1 MNAAT
6 WVLIPVKPLATAK
19 TRLAGVLAPAE
30 RRALVLAMLD
40 DVLEVLAEVPQLA
53 GVALVGGDAEL
64 ARHLA
69 GRALRLLA
77 EPEPGLNAALR
88 AASAELAAA
97 GAERLLILPADIPG
111 LDRAAVE
118 ALLASG
124 GEPAVALV
132 AASADG
138 GTNALLL
145 APPTLLAP
153 AFGPGSCA
161 RYRQAAAALGV
172 APKLLDL
179 PQVALDIDRP
189 ADLLALESLAGAP
202 RTRALLRRLDVRAR
216 LCPQTDRPSLARH
229 AR

>member
-19 TRLAGVLAPAE
+19 TRLAEVLTPSE

-40 DVLEVLAEVPQLA
+40 DVLDTLAGVSGFA

-69 GRALRLLA
+69 GRGLRLLV
-77 EPEPGLNAALR
+77 EPEPDLNAALR
-88 AASAELAAA
+88 AARVELVAA
-97 GAERLLILPADIPG
+97 GAERLLILPADIPA

-118 ALLASG
+118 ALLASAG
-124 GEPAVALV
+124 APAVALV

-145 APPTLLAP
+145 APPGLLEP

-161 RYRQAAAALGV
+161 CYRQAAAALGV
-172 APKLLDL
+172 VPRLLEL

-189 ADLLALESLAGAP
+189 ADLRALESLAGAP
-202 RTRALLRRLDVRAR
+202 RTRALLRRLDIRAR
-216 LCPQTDRPSLARH
+216 LRPETGGQPLARQ
-229 AR
+229 A

>member
-19 TRLAGVLAPAE
+19 SRLAEVLAPAE

-40 DVLEVLAEVPQLA
+40 DVLEVLSGVDGLA
-53 GVALVGGDAEL
+53 GIALVGGDAEL
-64 ARHLA
+64 ARHLT
-69 GRALRLLA
+69 GRELRLLV
-77 EPEPGLNAALR
+77 EPEPCLNTALR

-97 GAERLLILPADIPG
+97 GAERLLILPADIPA
-111 LDRAAVE
+111 LDRRAVR
-118 ALLASG
+118 ALLAVD
-124 GEPAVALV
+124 EQPAVALV

-145 APPTLLAP
+145 APPNLLEP
-153 AFGPGSCA
+153 AFGAGSCA
-161 RYRQAAAALGV
+161 RYRQAAAAVGLT
-172 APKLLDL
+172 PRLLDL

-202 RTRALLRRLDVRAR
+202 RTQALLRRLDIRPR
-216 LCPQTDRPSLARH
+216 LCPQTDSPPLARQ
-229 AR
+229 A

>member
-19 TRLAGVLAPAE
+19 TRLAEVLAPAE

-40 DVLEVLAEVPQLA
+40 DVLDALAGVSGLA

-69 GRALRLLA
+69 GRDLRLLA

-97 GAERLLILPADIPG
+97 GAGRLLILPADIPA
-111 LDRAAVE
+111 LDRAALE
-118 ALLASG
+118 ALLAID
-124 GEPAVALV
+124 GEPVAALV

-145 APPTLLAP
+145 APPTLLEP

-161 RYRQAAAALGV
+161 RYRQVAEAIGV
-172 APKLLDL
+172 APRVLDL

-202 RTRALLRRLDVRAR
+202 RTRALLRRLDIRAR
-216 LCPQTDRPSLARH
+216 LCPQTGGPPLARQ
-229 AR
+229 A

>member
-6 WVLIPVKPLATAK
+6 WVLIPVKPLAAAK
-19 TRLAGVLAPAE
+19 TRLAEVLAPAE

-40 DVLEVLAEVPQLA
+40 DVLDALAGVSGLA

-64 ARHLA
+64 ARHVG
-69 GRALRLLA
+69 GRGLRLLA

-97 GAERLLILPADIPG
+97 GAGRLLILPADIPA

-118 ALLASG
+118 ALLAVG

-145 APPTLLAP
+145 APPGLLDP
-153 AFGPGSCA
+153 AFGPGSCT
-161 RYRQAAAALGV
+161 RYGQAAAAIGV
-172 APKLLDL
+172 APRLLEL

-202 RTRALLRRLDVRAR
+202 RTRALLRRLDIRAR
-216 LCPQTDRPSLARH
+216 LRPQTDGPTLARQ
-229 AR
+229 A

>member
-6 WVLIPVKPLATAK
+6 WVLIPVKPLAEAK
-19 TRLAGVLAPAE
+19 TRLAEVLAPAE

-40 DVLEVLAEVPQLA
+40 DVLDALAGVRDLA
-53 GVALVGGDAEL
+53 GVALVGGDAAV
-64 ARHLA
+64 ARHVA
-69 GRALRLLA
+69 GRDLRLLD

-88 AASAELAAA
+88 GASAELVAA
-97 GAERLLILPADIPG
+97 GARRVLMLPADIPG

-118 ALLASG
+118 ALLAVG

-138 GTNALLL
+138 GTNALLMS
-145 APPTLLAP
+145 PPGLLDP

-161 RYRQAAAALGV
+161 GYQRAAAGLGV
-172 APKLLDL
+172 TPRLLEL

-189 ADLLALESLAGAP
+189 ADLLALESVSGAP
-202 RTRALLRRLDVRAR
+202 RTRALLRRLDVWAR
-216 LCPQTDRPSLARH
+216 LHPVAATQPLARQ
-229 AR
+229 A

>member
-6 WVLIPVKPLATAK
+6 WVLIPIKPLATAK
-19 TRLAGVLAPAE
+19 TRLAEVLAPAE

-40 DVLEVLAEVPQLA
+40 DVLDALAGAPGLA

-69 GRALRLLA
+69 GRGLRLLA

-88 AASAELAAA
+88 TASTELAAA
-97 GAERLLILPADIPG
+97 GAGRLLILPADIPA
-111 LDRAAVE
+111 LDRAAVD
-118 ALLASG
+118 ALLAVD
-124 GEPAVALV
+124 EPAVALV
-132 AASADG
+132 AASTDG

-145 APPTLLAP
+145 SPPGLLDP

-161 RYRQAAAALGV
+161 RYRQAAAAMGV
-172 APKLLDL
+172 TPRLLEL

-189 ADLLALESLAGAP
+189 GDLLALESLAGAP
-202 RTRALLRRLDVRAR
+202 RTRALLRRLDIRAR
-216 LCPQTDRPSLARH
+216 LYPETDGPTLARQ
-229 AR
+229 A

>member
-1 MNAAT
+1 VSATT

-40 DVLEVLAEVPQLA
+40 DVLDALAGVSGLA

-69 GRALRLLA
+69 GRGLRLLA
-77 EPEPGLNAALR
+77 EPESGLNAALR
-88 AASAELAAA
+88 AARVELAAA
-97 GAERLLILPADIPG
+97 GAERLLILPADVPA
-111 LDRAAVE
+111 LDRVAVE
-118 ALLASG
+118 ALLASA

-145 APPTLLAP
+145 APPGLLEP

-172 APKLLDL
+172 APKLLEL

-202 RTRALLRRLDVRAR
+202 RTRALLRRLDIRAR
-216 LCPQTDRPSLARH
+216 LCPQTGGPPLARQ
-229 AR
+229 A

>member
-19 TRLAGVLAPAE
+19 TRLAEVLAPAE

-40 DVLEVLAEVPQLA
+40 DVLDALAGVPGLA

-64 ARHLA
+64 ARHLT
-69 GRALRLLA
+69 GRQLRLLA
-77 EPEPGLNAALR
+77 EPDPGLNAALR
-88 AASAELAAA
+88 AASAELATVGA
-97 GAERLLILPADIPG
+97 GRLLILPADIPA

-118 ALLASG
+118 SLLAID

-145 APPTLLAP
+145 SPPGLLDP

-172 APKLLDL
+172 APRVLDL

-189 ADLLALESLAGAP
+189 GDLLALESLAGAP
-202 RTRALLRRLDVRAR
+202 RTRALLRRFDIRAR
-216 LCPQTDRPSLARH
+216 LYRETGGPTLARQ
-229 AR
+229 A